1 MKDGSP
7 GRPTWP
13 TSSASPGNTRP
24 QAHQPGTGAVREG
37 SAQLQGLASCG
48 ICGRRLAVFYD
59 GPAKSTPGYFC
70 TGTGT
75 GSIGARGTRHLRV
88 GGSAI
93 DAAVTGVFLAALAPA
108 ALQACLAAAQQ
119 LEDGYDTALDQWRRQ
134 LEQAR
139 YAATKAERRY
149 RSVDPENR
157 LVARGLE
164 TEWETAL
171 GQLADAGAGLAR
183 REQARP
189 KTLTAAE
196 RAAILSLGDN
206 LEQVWTAPTT
216 TDKDRKQLLRTLL
229 EEVTVNVRRD
239 DTEGRADLLLRW
251 KGGAISE
258 LAVPIRRQPPKIRTD
273 EDTIDLIRRLAVH
286 YPDAQIA
293 GILNRQ
299 HRRTAKGLSCTPAR
313 VQTLRFRNDIPGRRP
328 SRDPPGRRTA
338 HSGRNSQGTRPGPLH
353 RAPLAERRIH
363 TRRAAH
369 PRRAVADPAHR
380 RYPRPAR
387 RQHPRRLARH
397 PGSHPRLRPLT
408 SDPLATRQA
417 RRNPRCLPPH
427 RTQERPAYRTSSP
440 ANRAVLTDKI
450 QQRSSVIMH
459 PTPR

>member
-1 MKDGSP
+1 MAGDSLPVAVKL
-7 GRPTWP
+7 
-13 TSSASPGNTRP
+13 
-24 QAHQPGTGAVREG
+24 HQPLGDDQV
-37 SAQLQGLASCG
+37 
-48 ICGRRLAVFYD
+48 LAVI
-59 GPAKSTPGYFC
+59 GPGEARGGHDTQPWRARPVAEPDRGNA
-70 TGTGT
+70 
-75 GSIGARGTRHLRV
+75 IGAHPLGAGSDV
-88 GGSAI
+88 SGG
-93 DAAVTGVFLAALAPA
+93 
-108 ALQACLAAAQQ
+108 
-119 LEDGYDTALDQWRRQ
+119 DGRELGFQRRQ

-171 GQLADAGAGLAR
+171 GQLADAGAELAR

-229 EEVTVNVRRD
+229 EEVTVNVHRD

-299 HRRTAKGLSCTPAR
+299 HRRKGLSYTPAR

-328 SRDPPGRRTA
+328 SRDPQEGELLTVAETARELGLVPSTVHRWLNDGFIHGEQLTPGAPWRIRLT
-338 HSGRNSQGTRPGPLH
+338 GDI
-353 RAPLAERRIH
+353 RALLVDNTPDGWLATLEATHAYGLSRQTLLQRVKRGEI
-363 TRRAAH
+363 
-369 PRRAVADPAHR
+369 RAVYLRTGRKKGLRIAPPA
-380 RYPRPAR
+380 
-387 RQHPRRLARH
+387 Q
-397 PGSHPRLRPLT
+397 
-408 SDPLATRQA
+408 QA
-417 RRNPRCLPPH
+417 GLF
-427 RTQERPAYRTSSP
+427 
-440 ANRAVLTDKI
+440 
-450 QQRSSVIMH
+450 
-459 PTPR
+459 